1 MTFFSFTAS
10 SIYGVIR
17 SYLYDDAIKPD
28 PGSTNPFLP
37 GANRSAVHRNYTVT
51 VVEPPRSR
59 AWPVGTPLAR
69 LIPDLP
75 RSLSLP
81 RGRPTNATLKCGVAW
96 MNRGTTG
103 DGDTRP
109 RTTLVIMRNLAT
121 ASTTATYPEARGAV
135 PRERRHVRGG

>member
-51 VVEPPRSR
+51 VVDPHDPGPGQWE
-59 AWPVGTPLAR
+59 
-69 LIPDLP
+69 LP
-75 RSLSLP
+75 W
-81 RGRPTNATLKCGVAW
+81 RG
-96 MNRGTTG
+96 
-103 DGDTRP
+103 
-109 RTTLVIMRNLAT
+109 
-121 ASTTATYPEARGAV
+121 
-135 PRERRHVRGG
+135 